1 MSEKNFKVGQVWKT
15 RSMGTATVI
24 GIAPDADAGNYPVL
38 VETALGER
46 LSLTLEGKFFHL
58 NDHPGDLME
67 LIEGERL
74 AEPPRL
80 VSGEHVHYSGIMASG
95 ADTVADA
102 VSGPTEYKP
111 ETVCAGETHADR
123 VVALGEGCAITIT
136 PGQALDDIT
145 NILAQ
150 LDSFQQRQSVV
161 AYLQHFYG
169 AQ

>member
-15 RSMGTATVI
+15 RLSGNATII
-24 GIAPDADAGNYPVL
+24 GVASSTIAGGYPIL
-38 VETALGER
+38 VEDSLGDKH
-46 LSLTLEGKFFHL
+46 SLTLEGKFFHL
-58 NDHPGDLME
+58 DDHPIDLME
-67 LIEGERL
+67 LIEGEHL
-74 AEPPRL
+74 AEADSL
-80 VSGEHVHYSGIMASG
+80 VSES
-95 ADTVADA
+95 
-102 VSGPTEYKP
+102 KP

-123 VVALGEGCAITIT
+123 VVGLGEGCAITIT